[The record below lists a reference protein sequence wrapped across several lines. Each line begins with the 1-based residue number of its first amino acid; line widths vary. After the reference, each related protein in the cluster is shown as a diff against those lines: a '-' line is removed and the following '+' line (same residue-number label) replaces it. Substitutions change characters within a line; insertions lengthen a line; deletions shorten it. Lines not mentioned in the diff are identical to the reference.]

1 MTVLELH
8 DVHKTYP
15 GDPPVR
21 SVRGVSLSVEHGEM
35 VAVIGASGSGKSTL
49 LHLMAA
55 LDRPTTGSVWLD
67 GHRVEQ
73 LSDLRI
79 AALRAWR
86 VGVVFQQFFL
96 LEALT
101 AVENVAQ
108 GLLYRGIPARRRRD
122 AAREALN
129 RVGLAHRVHHPVTKM
144 SGGERQRVA
153 IARAI
158 VGRPAIVFA
167 DEPTGNL
174 DSANGAE
181 VLTILNELNQAGTTL
196 VVVTHEQRVADFC
209 QRRIEIQDG
218 TVVS

>member
-1 MTVLELH
+1 MTVLELR
-8 DVHKTYP
+8 DVHKDYP

-21 SVRGVSLSVEHGEM
+21 SVRGVSLSVEPGEM
-35 VAVIGASGSGKSTL
+35 IAVIGASGSGKSTL

-55 LDRPTTGSVWLD
+55 LDRPTSGSVRLD
-67 GHRVEQ
+67 GHRVEH
-73 LSDLRI
+73 LSDLRL

-101 AVENVAQ
+101 ALENVAS
-108 GLLYRGIPARRRRD
+108 GLLYRGVPARLRRE

-129 RVGLAHRVHHPVTKM
+129 RVGLAHRVHHRVTKL

-153 IARAI
+153 IARAV

-181 VLTILNELNQAGTTL
+181 VLAILHELNRAGTTF
-196 VVVTHEQRVADFC
+196 VIVTHEERVAAAC
-209 QRRIEIQDG
+209 HRRVELRDG

>member
-1 MTVLELH
+1 MRVLELL
-8 DVHKTYP
+8 DVRKTYP
-15 GDPPVR
+15 GDPPVQ
-21 SVRGVSLSVEHGEM
+21 SVRGVSLSVEPGEM
-35 VAVIGASGSGKSTL
+35 IAVIGASGSGKSTL

-55 LDRPTTGSVWLD
+55 LDRPSSGSVRLD

-73 LSDLRI
+73 LTDLQL

-96 LEALT
+96 LGALT
-101 AVENVAQ
+101 ALENVAS
-108 GLLYRGIPARRRRD
+108 GLLYRGVPARQRRE

-129 RVGLAHRVHHPVTKM
+129 RVGLAHRVHHRVTKL

-181 VLTILNELNQAGTTL
+181 VLAILKELNQAGTTL
-196 VVVTHEQRVADFC
+196 VIVTHEERVAAAC
-209 QRRIEIQDG
+209 RRRIEIRDG